1 MSGAWWEP
9 RSVSSRLA
17 VHSQADQE
25 QVLTAADD
33 AIANFLHPLHG
44 GYDGTG
50 WPFGRDVSVGDIYSV
65 LQQVPG
71 LMYVDVAR
79 LIPIDAVSGIRA
91 EPTDKISLK
100 PHDLLYSLPSD
111 FEVAQQ

>member
-1 MSGAWWEP
+1 M
-9 RSVSSRLA
+9 
-17 VHSQADQE
+17 
-25 QVLTAADD
+25 
-33 AIANFLHPLHG
+33 
-44 GYDGTG
+44 
-50 WPFGRDVSVGDIYSV
+50 

-111 FEVAQQ
+111 FEVVQQ